1 MAIIQFP
8 KDFVWGAATASYQ
21 IEGAYNKDGRGMSI
35 WDTFSRIPGKVYDGD
50 NGDVACDSYHRYEE
64 DIALMKELGLDVY
77 RFSIAWP
84 RIYPNGTGELNEK
97 GLDYYKRLVDC
108 LLDNGITP
116 FCTLYHWDLPQALQD
131 QGGWNNRETIDA
143 FVRYAET
150 IFKTFDGKIKHYMTF
165 NEPWCSS
172 ILSNFIGVHA
182 PGNQDLQL
190 ALDIGHHLL
199 VAHGRTVQLFREL
212 GVQGEIG
219 YAPNLYWFEPYSNQ
233 EQDVA
238 AARRRRADFNE
249 WFLQPVFKGSYPD
262 FMVEWYEQ
270 MGAKVNILPGDMET
284 IHQPI
289 DFIGINYYSGNVV
302 RYNPQGDHFHSENVD
317 MGYRKTD
324 IGWYIY
330 SEGLYKVL
338 TWVTETYG
346 NIPIYITE
354 NGACDNTE
362 VGLDGKVNDQLR
374 IDYLRSHI
382 TEVNRALASGVNMK
396 GYIAWS
402 LMDNFEWAYGYSMRF
417 GLIHVD
423 YRTLKRT
430 PKESFYW
437 YQKLIRKGYL
447 ETDL

>member
-1 MAIIQFP
+1 
-8 KDFVWGAATASYQ
+8 
-21 IEGAYNKDGRGMSI
+21 
-35 WDTFSRIPGKVYDGD
+35 
-50 NGDVACDSYHRYEE
+50 
-64 DIALMKELGLDVY
+64 KELGLDVY

-219 YAPNLYWFEPYSNQ
+219 YAPNLYWFE
-233 EQDVA
+233 
-238 AARRRRADFNE
+238 
-249 WFLQPVFKGSYPD
+249 
-262 FMVEWYEQ
+262 
-270 MGAKVNILPGDMET
+270 
-284 IHQPI
+284 
-289 DFIGINYYSGNVV
+289 
-302 RYNPQGDHFHSENVD
+302 
-317 MGYRKTD
+317 
-324 IGWYIY
+324 
-330 SEGLYKVL
+330 
-338 TWVTETYG
+338 
-346 NIPIYITE
+346 
-354 NGACDNTE
+354 
-362 VGLDGKVNDQLR
+362 
-374 IDYLRSHI
+374 
-382 TEVNRALASGVNMK
+382 
-396 GYIAWS
+396 
-402 LMDNFEWAYGYSMRF
+402 
-417 GLIHVD
+417 
-423 YRTLKRT
+423 
-430 PKESFYW
+430 
-437 YQKLIRKGYL
+437 
-447 ETDL
+447 